1 MFISTDIDDK
11 FNSLPSFLFSVS
23 NVDYD
28 VVVVGAGIAGLTAAI
43 YASRQKL
50 RTLIIAKDIGGQ
62 LNITP
67 AIENYPGF
75 KVVSG
80 SELIQ
85 RIYDQVQALGV
96 EILFDEVV
104 GIEDSEGIFLVKT
117 KDGYEFTSE
126 TVILAF
132 GKTPREMN
140 VPGERELK
148 GRGVSYCAICDA
160 PLFQN
165 KRVAVVGW
173 GPQAFEAVSLLCRYN
188 NYVYLIHRGR
198 SKLELEKIPEK
209 CRERFEE
216 YPETIVREVRGDAK
230 VRSIVL
236 ESLENGKIWELEVDG
251 VFVELG
257 YEMKTEWLRGFVE
270 LSREG
275 EIIVD
280 MLGRTSREGVFA
292 AGDVTNIPY
301 KQAVISAGQGAIAA
315 LSAYNYIQEKKG
327 GAKIKSD
334 WREIFKKD
342 V

>member
-1 MFISTDIDDK
+1 MSI
-11 FNSLPSFLFSVS
+11 
-23 NVDYD
+23 VDYE
-28 VVVVGAGIAGLTAAI
+28 VVVVGAGVAGLTAAL
-43 YASRQKL
+43 YTSRQKL

-62 LNITP
+62 LNTTP

-75 KVVSG
+75 NVISG
-80 SELIQ
+80 SELIK
-85 RIYDQVQALGV
+85 RIHDQVQALGV
-96 EILFDEVV
+96 EILFDEVIS
-104 GIEDSEGIFLVKT
+104 IEDLDGVFLTKT

-126 TVILAF
+126 AVILAF

-165 KRVAVVGW
+165 KHVAVVGW

-188 NYVYLIHRGR
+188 NYVYLIHRGKSR
-198 SKLELEKIPEK
+198 MGLEKIPEK
-209 CRERFEE
+209 CRERFGEH
-216 YPETIVREVRGDAK
+216 PETIVREVRGDVK

-236 ESLENGKIWELEVDG
+236 ESLEDGKIWELEVDG
-251 VFVELG
+251 IFVELG
-257 YEMKTEWLRGFVE
+257 YEMKTEWLRDFVE
-270 LSREG
+270 LSKDG
-275 EIIVD
+275 EIVVD
-280 MLGRTSREGVFA
+280 MLGRTSRKGVFA

-327 GAKIKSD
+327 GVKIKSD
-334 WREIFKKD
+334 WREILRKD
-342 V
+342 L